1 MPKGLFDKCVG
12 IVFVNTVKVGLIF
25 SGTVGSGIALRKT
38 ENGWSP
44 PCAVGLS
51 NLGFGILAG
60 VSVSDLI
67 IFVFD
72 EESMKAL
79 VANKGMTLGTNIELT
94 VGLGREA
101 NLTDTFAGKDKIG
114 ATFAIAYSKG
124 AFGGIAAQGGV
135 LTTRDSCNNKFYS
148 AVSSGE
154 DILFKPESVR
164 VPEHKQTMLNEVYDK
179 LNKAAAGSTAEP
191 DAAEEAK
198 KQTTKEAADKE
209 EEVVKSDPTA
219 GIVAVDSSAS

>member
-1 MPKGLFDKCVG
+1 MSTTSSTRPNPTTMEGMIWNANHVLESAVKPSIKGMPKGLFDKCVG

-79 VANKGMTLGTNIELT
+79 VADKGMTLGTNIELT

-101 NLTDTFAGKDKIG
+101 NLTDTFAGKDKVG
-114 ATFAIAYSKG
+114 ATFAMLTRKVHSV
-124 AFGGIAAQGGV
+124 AFRRKVASLPLAIPA
-135 LTTRDSCNNKFYS
+135 TTS
-148 AVSSGE
+148 
-154 DILFKPESVR
+154 
-164 VPEHKQTMLNEVYDK
+164 
-179 LNKAAAGSTAEP
+179 STAP
-191 DAAEEAK
+191 SHLGR
-198 KQTTKEAADKE
+198 T
-209 EEVVKSDPTA
+209 
-219 GIVAVDSSAS
+219 SSSSRNRSGSLNTNRLC